1 MKTQICLAPPSAS
14 QCPLIYILKLQEW
27 KQPVCY
33 SLCHT
38 ALLLVRYYYPHLR
51 STIEV
56 LTSMLHYPHSIHA
69 LVVASPVSG
78 GGHPTSALP
87 SPLTYPADKSA
98 SIPWQ
103 ICGLGRIFSSILWLP
118 AGLYYRHG
126 DWCDGGRG
134 QFGASDAQQWA
145 RWQWPG

>member
-98 SIPWQ
+98 SIP
-103 ICGLGRIFSSILWLP
+103 
-118 AGLYYRHG
+118 
-126 DWCDGGRG
+126 
-134 QFGASDAQQWA
+134 
-145 RWQWPG
+145 